1 MTNETIKT
9 GVQFRSFDLARETL
23 DEDSRSVNIAFS
35 SEAPVERA
43 FGTEILDHN
52 PTSIRLGRLE
62 GGGPLLV
69 DHDPT
74 DHIGTVD
81 SVSIDSDRVG
91 RAVVRFGKGARAS
104 EIFQDVIDG
113 IRKHIS
119 VGYRIHGM
127 NEERNEEATTMRVV
141 DWEPLEV
148 SLVSIPA
155 DATVGI
161 GRAADDNEFE
171 TVVKRAEVAQ
181 PHIEIVTET
190 EKMSDENTVSA
201 EQIRADEIHRIREIE
216 AMGEAHGQRD
226 MARDFINSGKGLDEF
241 RGQLLSTI
249 ASTSKP
255 EGSAEIGLTEA
266 ETKDFSVVRAINALV
281 TNDWT
286 DAGFELEAS
295 RAVADRVGKKAQG
308 IYIPMEVQKRDLTV
322 GTATAGGNLV
332 ATDLLGGSFIDL
344 LRNKMMVMQAGAQML
359 TGLTGNVAIPRQS
372 GGATAYWVA
381 ENGNVT
387 ESNQTFDQV
396 TLSPNT
402 VGAMT
407 DISRRLLLQ
416 GSVDVENLIRNDLA
430 TTLALELDRAAI
442 NGSGS
447 SNQPTGILNVSGIG
461 DVAGGTNGLA
471 PTFAHMI
478 ELETDVAAANAD
490 LGALGYMT
498 NATIR
503 GTLKQTEKASSTGQ
517 FVWDDGTMNGY
528 TALATNQVP
537 SNLTKGTSSDCSAV
551 IFGNWNDLIIGQW
564 GALDI
569 LVDPYT
575 GGASGAV
582 RVRAMQDVDIAVRHA
597 ASFSAMQDALAS

>member
-23 DEDSRSVNIAFS
+23 NEDSRSVNIAFS

-161 GRAADDNEFE
+161 GRAADDKEFE

>member
-295 RAVADRVGKKAQG
+295 RAVADKVGKKAQG

>member
-23 DEDSRSVNIAFS
+23 NEDSRSVNIAFS

>member
-1 MTNETIKT
+1 
-9 GVQFRSFDLARETL
+9 
-23 DEDSRSVNIAFS
+23 
-35 SEAPVERA
+35 
-43 FGTEILDHN
+43 
-52 PTSIRLGRLE
+52 
-62 GGGPLLV
+62 
-69 DHDPT
+69 
-74 DHIGTVD
+74 
-81 SVSIDSDRVG
+81 
-91 RAVVRFGKGARAS
+91 
-104 EIFQDVIDG
+104 
-113 IRKHIS
+113 
-119 VGYRIHGM
+119 
-127 NEERNEEATTMRVV
+127 
-141 DWEPLEV
+141 
-148 SLVSIPA
+148 
-155 DATVGI
+155 
-161 GRAADDNEFE
+161 
-171 TVVKRAEVAQ
+171 
-181 PHIEIVTET
+181 
-190 EKMSDENTVSA
+190 
-201 EQIRADEIHRIREIE
+201 
-216 AMGEAHGQRD
+216 
-226 MARDFINSGKGLDEF
+226 
-241 RGQLLSTI
+241 
-249 ASTSKP
+249 
-255 EGSAEIGLTEA
+255 
-266 ETKDFSVVRAINALV
+266 
-281 TNDWT
+281 
-286 DAGFELEAS
+286 
-295 RAVADRVGKKAQG
+295 
-308 IYIPMEVQKRDLTV
+308 
-322 GTATAGGNLV
+322 
-332 ATDLLGGSFIDL
+332 
-344 LRNKMMVMQAGAQML
+344 
-359 TGLTGNVAIPRQS
+359 
-372 GGATAYWVA
+372 
-381 ENGNVT
+381 
-387 ESNQTFDQV
+387 
-396 TLSPNT
+396 
-402 VGAMT
+402 MT